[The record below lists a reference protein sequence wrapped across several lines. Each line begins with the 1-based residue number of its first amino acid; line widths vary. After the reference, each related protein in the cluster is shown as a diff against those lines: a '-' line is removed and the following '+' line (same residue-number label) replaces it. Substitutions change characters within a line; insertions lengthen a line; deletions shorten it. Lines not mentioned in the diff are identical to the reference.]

1 MRAEAWTGY
10 AAIPR
15 LLRYPPG
22 LRKPSE
28 LLIHAS
34 LYQRMPTELKVGFM
48 ALTVNWPAGRDRLL
62 TLRCSPSS
70 RHRDGQQRVDGCQRA
85 AAADGQLT
93 GPLPTC
99 RPRPHVRGPHWPGLA
114 APLPA
119 ARSTSTST
127 YRSTL
132 NLNVPRKLMCEKCA
146 GPIRRSQSSS
156 IPTPSRLSRA
166 TTLSMRLVFQAST
179 NLVSSVRA

>member
-1 MRAEAWTGY
+1 MILNSNQPGVVNVSHTRL
-10 AAIPR
+10 AASGRQQPLHCCR
-15 LLRYPPG
+15 PPPIVEG
-22 LRKPSE
+22 QHRV
-28 LLIHAS
+28 ACR
-34 LYQRMPTELKVGFM
+34 QR
-48 ALTVNWPAGRDRLL
+48 TV
-62 TLRCSPSS
+62 
-70 RHRDGQQRVDGCQRA
+70 
-85 AAADGQLT
+85 AADGQLT

-119 ARSTSTST
+119 ARSTSMST

-146 GPIRRSQSSS
+146 GPIRRSQSCS
-156 IPTPSRLSRA
+156 ILTPSRLSRA